1 MERLKMVRWAVEDR
15 QRAIGKRLGYNGFVR
30 DDRDS
35 CWVFDSRHVPESRVW
50 ARQPANFAWFLA
62 ALSLQAVLP
71 VTILF
76 SIVVPLYFA
85 WGRWI
90 EWKLCPVAVAT
101 YVSLFLKF
109 PPWVLWSG
117 EFFWVWPGFI

>member
-1 MERLKMVRWAVEDR
+1 MEQNTYLTSGSGDVRVCACKHLINPFNSHA
-15 QRAIGKRLGYNGFVR
+15 RAG
-30 DDRDS
+30 
-35 CWVFDSRHVPESRVW
+35 
-50 ARQPANFAWFLA
+50 FLA